1 MQIPHT
7 RQRTPM
13 IDTDSKT
20 MRTIRRIRL
29 AQPIWA
35 LLAAMALAAG
45 CQREDNTPKNT
56 TPLAAEAPAR
66 AAFDAHLTLTNNSG
80 RINYNGTVDT
90 TATQTALRTT
100 LGAVYAGDSASGV
113 IDTDDAARPSAWAS
127 GLEPLLRA
135 FEPAYGAALRFEG
148 DRIVLSGQAD
158 EATRAKLR
166 DAARLAFPNAKLEGL
181 LAESEKNPELD
192 ALASAPNPDA
202 VKLTRALN
210 QMPVRFEE
218 GKGNVSEA
226 SLALVSQAAKAI
238 AAAPPGTRL
247 LIVGPVVASNDSGN
261 DIFLSK
267 QRAEALKAQLI
278 LSGVNP
284 GVIETRGWGQNSDG
298 STPETTST
306 PPTEGA
312 PMRFELIKS
321 PAADTARASDPSAE
335 ISSER

>member
-1 MQIPHT
+1 MQTPHHQHIAMNDHSST
-7 RQRTPM
+7 AM
-13 IDTDSKT
+13 SIA
-20 MRTIRRIRL
+20 RRIGFIKPML
-29 AQPIWA
+29 ALI
-35 LLAAMALAAG
+35 AAMMLAAG
-45 CQREDNTPKNT
+45 CQREDTPKNT
-56 TPLAAEAPAR
+56 APSAEAPTR
-66 AAFDAHLTLTNNSG
+66 APFDAHLTLTNNSG
-80 RINYNGTVDT
+80 RIDYNGAVRTA
-90 TATQTALRTT
+90 ATQTALEAALR
-100 LGAVYAGDSASGV
+100 AVYAGDRASGT
-113 IDTDDAARPSAWAS
+113 IDIDAVARPSAWAP
-127 GLEPLLRA
+127 GLEPLLRV

-181 LAESEKNPELD
+181 LAESEKSPELE

-226 SLALVSQAAKAI
+226 SLSLVSQAAKAI
-238 AAAPPGTRL
+238 SAAPAGTRL
-247 LIVGPVVASNDSGN
+247 LIVGPVVASKDSGN

-284 GVIETRGWGQNSDG
+284 GLIETRGWGQNPDG

-306 PPTEGA
+306 PPAEGA
-312 PMRFELIKS
+312 PMRFELV
-321 PAADTARASDPSAE
+321 R
-335 ISSER
+335 

>member
-1 MQIPHT
+1 MQTPHH
-7 RQRTPM
+7 QHIAM
-13 IDTDSKT
+13 IDNSRTS
-20 MRTIRRIRL
+20 MRTARRMRFI
-29 AQPIWA
+29 QPMLSLIV
-35 LLAAMALAAG
+35 AMMLVAG
-45 CQREDNTPKNT
+45 CQREDTPKNT
-56 TPLAAEAPAR
+56 APLAKAPTR
-66 AAFDAHLTLTNNSG
+66 APFDAHLTLTNNSG
-80 RINYNGTVDT
+80 RIDYNGTVDAV
-90 TATQTALRTT
+90 ATQTSLETALH
-100 LGAVYAGDSASGV
+100 AVYVGDRASGT
-113 IDTDDAARPSAWAS
+113 IDIDAVARPSVWAP
-127 GLEPLLRA
+127 GLEPLLRV

-181 LAESEKNPELD
+181 LAESEKSPELE

-210 QMPVRFEE
+210 QIPVRFEE

-226 SLALVSQAAKAI
+226 SLTLVSQAAKAI
-238 AAAPPGTRL
+238 AAAPAGTRL
-247 LIVGPVVASNDSGN
+247 LIVGPVVASKDAGN

-284 GVIETRGWGQNSDG
+284 GAIETRGWGQNPDG
-298 STPETTST
+298 SAPETGLT

-312 PMRFELIKS
+312 PMRFELV
-321 PAADTARASDPSAE
+321 R
-335 ISSER
+335 